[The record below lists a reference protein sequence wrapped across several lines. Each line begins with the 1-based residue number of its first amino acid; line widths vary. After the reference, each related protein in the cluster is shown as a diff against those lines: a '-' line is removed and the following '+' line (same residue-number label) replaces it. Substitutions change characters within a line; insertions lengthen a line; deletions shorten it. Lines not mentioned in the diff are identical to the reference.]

1 MLVSSVK
8 EFPHLDSFVDNYAN
22 DWREAKF
29 SLTFYLRVDYTVMF
43 CFTNFNEFFKSFKEL
58 LGGSQTLMIDL
69 FLKMFSHLK
78 LLIAFEKT
86 SIICV

>member
-43 CFTNFNEFFKSFKEL
+43 CFTNFNEFFKSFKDVVRRL
-58 LGGSQTLMIDL
+58 SNIDDRP
-69 FLKMFSHLK
+69 FS
-78 LLIAFEKT
+78 EN
-86 SIICV
+86 V